1 MKRILIVE
9 DEAAIREFEAIN
21 LKRVGYETVEAGS
34 GEEALDIFD
43 SDSKG
48 FDIALLDVMMPGMDG
63 IEVMAVIFAKR
74 LGITVGTFVMIYNL
88 RGKLTA
94 CDINF
99 IVVECGGVGFKCF
112 TSLNTAK
119 QLGEIGKEIN
129 VFTHL
134 AVREDAMDL
143 YAFATTAELD
153 AFKLL
158 ITVSGIGPKAAVAIL
173 SELTPDRLALCIASG
188 DAKSITAAQGVG
200 KKTAERVVLE
210 LKDKIG
216 SIATEAASA
225 TVSNLQ
231 KNIENSA
238 SAEAIEALVSLGYSQ
253 SDAAVV
259 VGSLDSS
266 MSVDEMIR
274 YGLKELAKNL

>member
-1 MKRILIVE
+1 
-9 DEAAIREFEAIN
+9 
-21 LKRVGYETVEAGS
+21 
-34 GEEALDIFD
+34 
-43 SDSKG
+43 
-48 FDIALLDVMMPGMDG
+48 
-63 IEVMAVIFAKR
+63 
-74 LGITVGTFVMIYNL
+74 MIYNL

-188 DAKSITAAQGVG
+188 DAQSITAAQGVG